1 LLDKPL
7 LYALLFVPVNIIQ
20 GIFTAIEIVIT
31 DVETHDDVTFS
42 NYDVYEYHAPYKG
55 IEVVDGQG

>member
-1 LLDKPL
+1 
-7 LYALLFVPVNIIQ
+7 VNIIQ